1 MTDSILNAIN
11 DANRTLDEWPETI
24 TDVTVEVPIV
34 ALRWLVHAA
43 SMHYTTTIAGHV
55 NYCTVHHNIEDAN
68 DRCWDSFLPGDCVF
82 TIAMIVLPE
91 DTP

>member
-11 DANRTLDEWPETI
+11 DANRTLDEWPDTI

-43 SMHYTTTIAGHV
+43 SMHYTTTAK
-55 NYCTVHHNIEDAN
+55 
-68 DRCWDSFLPGDCVF
+68 
-82 TIAMIVLPE
+82 

>member
-11 DANRTLDEWPETI
+11 DANRVLDNFDEDD
-24 TDVTVEVPIV
+24 TDVGVTVPIV

-43 SMHYTTTIAGHV
+43 SKHYTTTV
-55 NYCTVHHNIEDAN
+55 K
-68 DRCWDSFLPGDCVF
+68 
-82 TIAMIVLPE
+82 

>member
-1 MTDSILNAIN
+1 MTESILNAIN
-11 DANRTLDEWPETI
+11 DANRTLDEWPDTI

-43 SMHYTTTIAGHV
+43 SMHYTTTLAGK
-55 NYCTVHHNIEDAN
+55 
-68 DRCWDSFLPGDCVF
+68 
-82 TIAMIVLPE
+82 